1 MIGDIL
7 IQTVPRGQQ
16 FLTTVSVLEKY
27 DTYDHGPY
35 YKQLAMAVG
44 PTADEAR
51 MAAIMVWLDLDEL
64 HD

>member
-7 IQTVPRGQQ
+7 IQTVPCGQQ

-27 DTYDHGPY
+27 DTYY